1 MDHHDIQHNRL
12 KWLVGFFAIILLI
25 YIGLLYNLQVV
36 NHDYYAAQAVYS
48 IAREEYVEAS
58 RGLITDRN
66 GKTLVA
72 NRSAYALTFDASLL
86 SPDEDENSAI
96 LRLVQLCETQD
107 QDWANNLPITKQSPF
122 FYTVNNMS
130 DLQKGRFLTYLKNLD
145 PAREALEKYLQSNP
159 DILELNVDPI
169 SLDAAEDSITNLDLD
184 MVDSLETRHLTESLL
199 RSAGI
204 DPQTLLDWMREAL
217 DIPEEFSDNET
228 RLIASV
234 KYELRLRK
242 LANYTAYVLVEDVD
256 TELISIISDG
266 NYAGAKITTSALR
279 EYTTPYASHIL
290 GYVGRMQAEDYAAL
304 KDQGYGLNDWL
315 GRDGAEAAFEQY
327 LKGKDGRRVISTDNE
342 GRITGEFY
350 SVDPQP
356 GDTVELTIDL
366 DLQAVV
372 EEALAETVQHM
383 NATDKKPENAAS
395 RGAGAAVIKV
405 GTGEVLSLAS
415 YPTYDLA
422 TFRQT
427 ENYSIINAD
436 PARPMFNRA
445 TQGTYAPGSTLKPL
459 TSVAALEEGLITPTE
474 KILSPRTWYYPGYS
488 ASYAN
493 CWYGGSHGR
502 INVSEAI
509 TVSCNYFFAEMG
521 YRLGM
526 DTFNEYLSAFG
537 LGESTGIEI
546 SENTGVQPENN
557 QGENQA
563 PWAAF
568 GQSNQLYSPLQ
579 LANYTATLV
588 SGGYHYD
595 AHLLKAVKSHDNA
608 EIVALG
614 ASEPDHVVPISDSTL
629 DAVKVGMH
637 NLTKGSLS
645 PYFSQCIVSAG
656 AKTGTAQVSA
666 ETTNNGVFICFAPY
680 EKPEIAVAIVIE
692 KGGSGSALASTAV
705 KILNAYFAP
714 EDIGTSIIG
723 ENQLLQ

>member
-1 MDHHDIQHNRL
+1 MDHNDIQHNRL
-12 KWLVGFFAIILLI
+12 KWLVGFFSVVLLI
-25 YIGLLYNLQVV
+25 YVGILYNLQVI

-66 GKTLVA
+66 GKTMVS

-86 SPDEDENSAI
+86 SPNEDENSAI
-96 LRLVQLCETQD
+96 LRLVQLCEEQNL
-107 QDWANNLPITKQSPF
+107 DWANNLPLTKQAPF
-122 FYTVNNMS
+122 SYAVNYMS
-130 DLQKGRFLTYLKNLD
+130 DLQKGRFLTYLKNLKPARDALETYLKGNPSILGIEPIVSDETD
-145 PAREALEKYLQSNP
+145 PAPVTA
-159 DILELNVDPI
+159 
-169 SLDAAEDSITNLDLD
+169 DL
-184 MVDSLETRHLTESLL
+184 VDSLGTQHLTEALL
-199 RSAGI
+199 YSAGI
-204 DPQTLLDWMREAL
+204 DPQTLLGWMREAL

-228 RLIASV
+228 RLIAGV

-242 LANYTAYVLVEDVD
+242 LANYTAYVLVEDVN

-266 NYAGAKITTSALR
+266 NYAGAKITSSSLR

-290 GYVGRMQAEDYAAL
+290 GYVGRMQAEDYALL
-304 KDQGYGLNDWL
+304 KNQGYGLNDWL

-327 LKGKDGRRVISTDNE
+327 LKGKDGRRIISTDSQ

-356 GDTVELTIDL
+356 GDTVEMTIDL

-372 EEALAETVQHM
+372 ENALAETVQRM
-383 NATDKKPENAAS
+383 NATDEKPENAAT

-422 TFRQT
+422 TFRQA
-427 ENYSIINAD
+427 ENYNIINTD

-459 TSVAALEEGLITPTE
+459 TAVAALQEDLITPTE
-474 KILSPRTWYYPGYS
+474 KLFSPRTWYYPGYS

-493 CWYGGSHGR
+493 CWFGGSHGN

-526 DTFNEYLSAFG
+526 DTFNSYLTAFG
-537 LGESTGIEI
+537 LGEPTGIEI
-546 SENTGVQPENN
+546 SENTGLQPENN
-557 QGENQA
+557 KGENQA

-614 ASEPDHVVPISDSTL
+614 ANEPNHVVPISESTL
-629 DAVKVGMH
+629 SAVKEGMH
-637 NLTKGSLS
+637 NLTKGSLA
-645 PYFSQCIVSAG
+645 PYFNQCIVSAG

-666 ETTNNGVFICFAPY
+666 ETTNNGVFVCFAPY
-680 EKPEIAVAIVIE
+680 ENPEIAVAIVIE

-714 EDIGTSIIG
+714 EDVGTAIIG

>member
-1 MDHHDIQHNRL
+1 MDHNDIQHNRL
-12 KWLVGFFAIILLI
+12 KYLIGFLAVVV
-25 YIGLLYNLQVV
+25 LLYVGVLYDLQVV
-36 NHDYYAAQAVYS
+36 NYDYYSAQAVYS

-58 RGLITDRN
+58 RGIITDRN
-66 GKTLVA
+66 GKTMVA

-86 SPDEDENSAI
+86 PPGADENAAI
-96 LRLVQLCETQD
+96 LRLVQLCEAQEL
-107 QDWANNLPITKQSPF
+107 DWADNLPITKKAPF
-122 FYTVNNMS
+122 FYTVNTMS
-130 DLQKGRFLTYLKNLD
+130 DLQKGRFLTYLKNLK
-145 PAREALEKYLQSNP
+145 PAKEALGAYLLKNP
-159 DILELNVDPI
+159 QVLGLEDVTAGTGQESGDQPDSAGTMI
-169 SLDAAEDSITNLDLD
+169 DA
-184 MVDSLETRHLTESLL
+184 LESRHLTEHLL

-204 DPQTLLDWMREAL
+204 GPQTLLDWMRQAL
-217 DIPEEFSDNET
+217 DIPDTFSDDET
-228 RLIASV
+228 RLIAGV

-256 TELISIISDG
+256 TELISMISDG
-266 NYAGAKITTSALR
+266 NYAGARITSSSLR
-279 EYTTPYASHIL
+279 EYTTPYAAHIL
-290 GYVGRMQAEDYAAL
+290 GYVGRIQGEEYSTL
-304 KDQGYGLNDWL
+304 KEQGYGLNDWL
-315 GRDGAEAAFEQY
+315 GRDGVEAAFESY
-327 LKGKDGRRVISTDNE
+327 LKGKDGRRVISTDSQ
-342 GRITGEFY
+342 GRVTGEFY

-372 EEALAETVQHM
+372 EEALAETVQRM
-383 NATDKKPENAAS
+383 NATDEKAENAAS
-395 RGAGAAVIKV
+395 RGAGAAVIRV
-405 GTGEVLSLAS
+405 GTGELLSLAS

-422 TFRQT
+422 TFRQSD
-427 ENYSIINAD
+427 NYNALSAD
-436 PARPMFNRA
+436 PSTPMFNRA

-459 TSVAALEEGLITPTE
+459 TAVAALEEGLITPTE
-474 KILSPRTWYYPGYS
+474 KIFSPRIWYYPGY
-488 ASYAN
+488 AKSYAK
-493 CWYGGSHGR
+493 CWFSGSHGR

-526 DTFNEYLSAFG
+526 DTFNQYLSAFG

-546 SENTGVQPENN
+546 TENTGLQPENN
-557 QGENQA
+557 EGENQA

-588 SGGYHYD
+588 SGGYYYD
-595 AHLLKAVKSHDNA
+595 AHLLKAVKSHDNS

-614 ASEPDHVVPISDSTL
+614 AQEPDHVVPMGEDTL
-629 DAVKVGMH
+629 AAVKKGMYD
-637 NLTKGSLS
+637 LTKGSLA
-645 PYFSQCIVSAG
+645 PYFSQCVVDAG

-680 EKPEIAVAIVIE
+680 DDPEIAVAIVIE

-714 EDIGTSIIG
+714 EDTGTAVTG
-723 ENQLLQ
+723 ENQLLP

>member
-1 MDHHDIQHNRL
+1 MDHNDIQHNRL
-12 KWLVGFFAIILLI
+12 KWLAGFFAVVLLI
-25 YIGLLYNLQVV
+25 YVGILYNLQVV

-66 GKTLVA
+66 GKTMVS

-86 SPDEDENSAI
+86 SSDEDENSAI
-96 LRLVQLCETQD
+96 LRLVQLCEAQD
-107 QDWANNLPITKQSPF
+107 LDWADNLPITKHPLF
-122 FYTVNNMS
+122 TYTVNNMS
-130 DLQKGRFLTYLKNLD
+130 DLQKGRFLTYLKNLK
-145 PAREALEKYLQSNP
+145 PARDALEAYLQANPHILNMESTDVADTEDATTHSN
-159 DILELNVDPI
+159 LVDL
-169 SLDAAEDSITNLDLD
+169 LD
-184 MVDSLETRHLTESLL
+184 VQHLGESLL
-199 RSAGI
+199 LNAGI
-204 DPQTLLDWMREAL
+204 RPQTLLDWMREAL
-217 DIPEEFSDNET
+217 DIPQSFSDSET
-228 RLIASV
+228 RLIAGV

-256 TELISIISDG
+256 TEMISMISDG
-266 NYAGAKITTSALR
+266 NYAGAKIITSSLR
-279 EYTTPYASHIL
+279 EYTTPYAAHIL
-290 GYVGRMQAEDYAAL
+290 GYVGRIQGEEYSSL
-304 KDQGYGLNDWL
+304 KEQGYGLNDWL
-315 GRDGAEAAFEQY
+315 GRDGVEAAFEQY
-327 LKGKDGRRVISTDNE
+327 LKGKDGRRIISTDSQ
-342 GRITGEFY
+342 GRVTGEFY

-356 GDTVELTIDL
+356 GDTVEMTIDL

-372 EEALAETVQHM
+372 ENALAETVQRM
-383 NATDKKPENAAS
+383 NATDEKPENAAT

-422 TFRQT
+422 TFRQS
-427 ENYSIINAD
+427 ENYSAIRAD
-436 PARPMFNRA
+436 LARPMYNRA
-445 TQGTYAPGSTLKPL
+445 TQGTYPPGSTLKPL
-459 TSVAALEEGLITPTE
+459 TAVAALEENLITPTE
-474 KILSPRTWYYPGYS
+474 KIFSPRTWYYPGYS

-493 CWYGGSHGR
+493 CWFGGSHGL

-526 DTFNEYLSAFG
+526 DTFNEYLTAFG
-537 LGESTGIEI
+537 LGKATGIEI
-546 SENTGVQPENN
+546 SENTGLQPENN
-557 QGENQA
+557 KGENQA

-614 ASEPDHVVPISDSTL
+614 ASEPDHVVPISESSLT
-629 DAVKVGMH
+629 AVKEGMH
-637 NLTKGSLS
+637 NLTKGSLA

-666 ETTNNGVFICFAPY
+666 QTTNNGVFICFAPY
-680 EKPEIAVAIVIE
+680 EDPEIAVAIVIE

-714 EDIGTSIIG
+714 EDIGTTIIG

>member
-1 MDHHDIQHNRL
+1 MDHNDIQHNRL
-12 KWLVGFFAIILLI
+12 PWLVLFLAVVLLI
-25 YIGLLYNLQVV
+25 YAGVLYNLQVI

-58 RGLITDRN
+58 RGIVTDRN
-66 GKTLVA
+66 GKTMVA

-86 SPDEDENSAI
+86 RQDQDQNEAI
-96 LRLVQLCETQD
+96 LRLVQLCETQEL
-107 QDWANNLPITKQSPF
+107 DWADNLPITKSEPF
-122 FYTVNNMS
+122 YYTVNFMS
-130 DLQKGRFLTYLKNLD
+130 DLQRGRFLTYLKNLK
-145 PAREALEKYLQSNP
+145 PAREALGNYLAANPHLLGEDAPAAEGDALLQSNA
-159 DILELNVDPI
+159 
-169 SLDAAEDSITNLDLD
+169 DAMLAALKSEA
-184 MVDSLETRHLTESLL
+184 LTEHLL

-204 DPQTLLDWMREAL
+204 TPEVLLEWMRDAL
-217 DIPEEFSDNET
+217 DIPETFTNDEI
-228 RLIASV
+228 RLIAGV

-256 TELISIISDG
+256 TELISMIADG
-266 NYAGAKITTSALR
+266 DYAGARIITSSLR
-279 EYTTPYASHIL
+279 EYTTPYAAHIL
-290 GYVGRMQAEDYAAL
+290 GYVGRIQAEEYADL
-304 KDQGYGLNDWL
+304 KTKGYGLNDWL
-315 GRDGAEAAFEQY
+315 GRDGVEAAFESY
-327 LKGKDGRRVISTDNE
+327 LKGKDGRRIISTDSQ
-342 GRITGEFY
+342 GRVTGEFY

-372 EEALAETVQHM
+372 EEALAETVERM
-383 NATDKKPENAAS
+383 NATDVKPQNAAS

-422 TFRQT
+422 TFRQS
-427 ENYSIINAD
+427 ENYSLISAD

-459 TSVAALEEGLITPTE
+459 TAIAALQEDLITPTE
-474 KILSPRTWYYPGYS
+474 KINSPRTWHYPGYA

-493 CWYGGSHGR
+493 CWFGGSHGL
-502 INVSEAI
+502 IDVAEAI

-537 LGESTGIEI
+537 LGKTTGIEI
-546 SENTGVQPENN
+546 SERTGLQPENRE
-557 QGENQA
+557 GENQA

-568 GQSNQLYSPLQ
+568 GQSNQLYTPLQ

-595 AHLLKAVKSHDNA
+595 AHLLKAVKSHDNSA
-608 EIVALG
+608 IVVSG
-614 ASEPDHVVPISDSTL
+614 AQEPDHVVPIAADNL
-629 DAVKVGMH
+629 AAVKQGMH
-637 NLTKGSLS
+637 ELTRGSLA
-645 PYFSQCIVSAG
+645 PYFSQCVVSAG
-656 AKTGTAQVSA
+656 AKTGTAQVSS

-680 EKPEIAVAIVIE
+680 DDPEIAVAIVIE

-714 EDIGTSIIG
+714 EDIGTAVIG
-723 ENQLLQ
+723 ENQLLP

>member
-1 MDHHDIQHNRL
+1 MDHNDIQHNRL
-12 KWLVGFFAIILLI
+12 KWLAGFFTVILLI
-25 YIGLLYNLQVV
+25 YVSLLYDLQVV

-86 SPDEDENSAI
+86 SPGEDENSAI
-96 LRLVQLCETQD
+96 LRLVQLCEAQNL
-107 QDWANNLPITKQSPF
+107 DWADNLPISKQAPF
-122 FYTVNNMS
+122 LYTVNHMS

-145 PAREALEKYLQSNP
+145 PAREALEAYLAANP
-159 DILELNVDPI
+159 HILDIEPI
-169 SLDAAEDSITNLDLD
+169 SNEETEYATVNTD
-184 MVDSLETRHLTESLL
+184 MVDSLEIQHLTETLL

-204 DPQTLLDWMREAL
+204 DPQTLLDWMHEAL
-217 DIPEEFSDNET
+217 DIPEAFSDNET
-228 RLIASV
+228 RLIAGV

-266 NYAGAKITTSALR
+266 NYAGAKITSSSLR

-290 GYVGRMQAEDYAAL
+290 GYVGRMQAEDYSAL

-327 LKGKDGRRVISTDNE
+327 LKGKDGRRVISTDSE
-342 GRITGEFY
+342 GRVTGEFY

-372 EEALAETVQHM
+372 EEALAETVQRM
-383 NATDKKPENAAS
+383 NVTDEKPENAAS

-422 TFRQT
+422 TFRQA
-427 ENYSIINAD
+427 ENYSLISAD

-493 CWYGGSHGR
+493 CWFGGSHGR

-557 QGENQA
+557 KGENQA

-579 LANYTATLV
+579 LANYTATMV

-608 EIVALG
+608 QIVALG
-614 ASEPDHVVPISDSTL
+614 ASEPDHVVSISDSTL
-629 DAVKVGMH
+629 LAVKEGMH
-637 NLTKGSLS
+637 NLTKGSLA

-680 EKPEIAVAIVIE
+680 EDPEIAVAIVIE

-714 EDIGTSIIG
+714 EDIGSTIIG

>member
-1 MDHHDIQHNRL
+1 MEHNNDIQHNRL
-12 KWLVGFFAIILLI
+12 PYLVGFLAVVLLI
-25 YIGLLYNLQVV
+25 YAGVLYNLQVV
-36 NHDYYAAQAVYS
+36 NYDYYAAQAVYS

-58 RGLITDRN
+58 RGIVTDRN
-66 GKTLVA
+66 GKVMVS

-86 SPDEDENSAI
+86 RQDQDQNEAI
-96 LRLVQLCETQD
+96 LRLVQLCETQNL
-107 QDWANNLPITKQSPF
+107 DWADNLPITKSEPF
-122 FYTVNNMS
+122 FYTVSFMS
-130 DLQKGRFLTYLKNLD
+130 DLQKGRFLTYLKDLK
-145 PAREALEKYLQSNP
+145 PASEALGEYLLKHP
-159 DILELNVDPI
+159 DL
-169 SLDAAEDSITNLDLD
+169 LDADALSDAMEENLLLQPNAETMISALRSEDL
-184 MVDSLETRHLTESLL
+184 SENLL

-204 DPQTLLDWMREAL
+204 TPEILLEWMRDTL
-217 DIPEEFSDNET
+217 DIPETFTNNEI
-228 RLIASV
+228 RLIAGV

-256 TELISIISDG
+256 TKMISMISDG
-266 NYAGAKITTSALR
+266 DYAGAKIITSSLR
-279 EYTTPYASHIL
+279 EYTTPYAAHIL
-290 GYVGRMQAEDYAAL
+290 GYVGRIQAEEYADL
-304 KDQGYGLNDWL
+304 KTQGYGLNDWL
-315 GRDGAEAAFEQY
+315 GRDGVEAAFEPY
-327 LKGKDGRRVISTDNE
+327 LKGKDGRRVISTDSQ

-366 DLQAVV
+366 DLQEAV
-372 EEALAETVQHM
+372 EKALAETVERM
-383 NATDKKPENAAS
+383 NATDTKPENSAS

-405 GTGEVLSLAS
+405 GTGEILSLAS

-422 TFRQT
+422 TFRQS
-427 ENYSIINAD
+427 ENYSIVSTD

-459 TSVAALEEGLITPTE
+459 TAIAALEEDLITPTE
-474 KILSPRTWYYPGYS
+474 KIHSPRTWYYPGYS

-493 CWYGGSHGR
+493 CWFGGSHGL

-526 DTFNEYLSAFG
+526 TKFNEYLSAFG

-546 SENTGVQPENN
+546 GERIGLQPENRE
-557 QGENQA
+557 GENQA

-595 AHLLKAVKSHDNA
+595 AHLLKAVKSHDNSA
-608 EIVALG
+608 IVASG
-614 ASEPDHVVPISDSTL
+614 ASEPNHVVSIGVDNLT
-629 DAVKVGMH
+629 AVKNGMH
-637 NLTKGSLS
+637 ELTKGSLA
-645 PYFSQCIVSAG
+645 PYFNQCVVSAG
-656 AKTGTAQVSA
+656 AKTGTAQVSS
-666 ETTNNGVFICFAPY
+666 ETTNNGVFVCFAPY
-680 EKPEIAVAIVIE
+680 DDPEIAVAIVIE

-705 KILNAYFAP
+705 NILNAYFAP
-714 EDIGTSIIG
+714 EDIGTAVIG
-723 ENQLLQ
+723 ENQLLP

>member
-1 MDHHDIQHNRL
+1 MDHNDIQHNRL
-12 KWLVGFFAIILLI
+12 KWLAGFFAVVLLI
-25 YIGLLYNLQVV
+25 YVGILYNLQVV

-66 GKTLVA
+66 GKTMVS

-86 SPDEDENSAI
+86 SSDEDENSAI
-96 LRLVQLCETQD
+96 LRLVQLCEAQD
-107 QDWANNLPITKQSPF
+107 LDWADNLPITKHPLF
-122 FYTVNNMS
+122 TYTVNNMS
-130 DLQKGRFLTYLKNLD
+130 DLQKGRFLTYLKNLK
-145 PAREALEKYLQSNP
+145 PARDALEAYLQANPHILNMESTGVADTEDATTHSN
-159 DILELNVDPI
+159 LVDL
-169 SLDAAEDSITNLDLD
+169 LD
-184 MVDSLETRHLTESLL
+184 VQHLGESLL
-199 RSAGI
+199 LNAGI
-204 DPQTLLDWMREAL
+204 RPQTLLDWMREAL
-217 DIPEEFSDNET
+217 DIPQSFSDSET
-228 RLIASV
+228 RLIAGV

-256 TELISIISDG
+256 TEMISMISDG
-266 NYAGAKITTSALR
+266 NYAGAKIITSSLR
-279 EYTTPYASHIL
+279 EYTTPYAAHIL
-290 GYVGRMQAEDYAAL
+290 GYVGRIQGEEYSSL
-304 KDQGYGLNDWL
+304 KEQGYGLNDWL
-315 GRDGAEAAFEQY
+315 GRDGVEAAFEQY
-327 LKGKDGRRVISTDNE
+327 LKGKDGRRIISTDSQ
-342 GRITGEFY
+342 GRVTGEFY

-356 GDTVELTIDL
+356 GDTVEMTIDL

-372 EEALAETVQHM
+372 ENALAETVQRM
-383 NATDKKPENAAS
+383 NATDEKPENAAT

-422 TFRQT
+422 TFRQS
-427 ENYSIINAD
+427 ENYSAIRAD
-436 PARPMFNRA
+436 LARPMYNRA
-445 TQGTYAPGSTLKPL
+445 TQGTYPPGSTLKPL
-459 TSVAALEEGLITPTE
+459 TAVAALEENLITPTE
-474 KILSPRTWYYPGYS
+474 KIFSPRTWYYPGYS

-493 CWYGGSHGR
+493 CWFGGSHGL

-526 DTFNEYLSAFG
+526 DTFNEYLTAFG
-537 LGESTGIEI
+537 LGKATGIEI
-546 SENTGVQPENN
+546 SENTGLQPENN
-557 QGENQA
+557 KGENQA

-614 ASEPDHVVPISDSTL
+614 ASEPDHVVPISESSLT
-629 DAVKVGMH
+629 AVKEGMH
-637 NLTKGSLS
+637 NLTKGSLA

-666 ETTNNGVFICFAPY
+666 QTTNNGVFICFAPY
-680 EKPEIAVAIVIE
+680 EDPEIAVAIVIE

-714 EDIGTSIIG
+714 EDIGTTIIG

>member
-1 MDHHDIQHNRL
+1 MEHNDIQHNRL
-12 KWLVGFFAIILLI
+12 KWLVGLFSVVLLI
-25 YIGLLYNLQVV
+25 YVGILYNLQVI

-66 GKTLVA
+66 GKTMVS

-86 SPDEDENSAI
+86 SPNEDENSAI
-96 LRLVQLCETQD
+96 LRLVQLCEEQNL
-107 QDWANNLPITKQSPF
+107 DWADNLPLTKQAPF
-122 FYTVNNMS
+122 SYAVNYMS
-130 DLQKGRFLTYLKNLD
+130 DLQKGRFLTYLKNLK
-145 PAREALEKYLQSNP
+145 PARDALETYLNGNSSILGIEP
-159 DILELNVDPI
+159 TVSEDI
-169 SLDAAEDSITNLDLD
+169 DSAPTNTDL
-184 MVDSLETRHLTESLL
+184 VDSLDTQHLTETLL
-199 RSAGI
+199 YSAGI
-204 DPQTLLDWMREAL
+204 DPQTLLSWMREAL
-217 DIPEEFSDNET
+217 DIPEDFSDNET
-228 RLIASV
+228 RLIAGV

-242 LANYTAYVLVEDVD
+242 LANYTAYVLVEDVN

-266 NYAGAKITTSALR
+266 NYAGAKITSSSLR

-290 GYVGRMQAEDYAAL
+290 GYVGRMQAEDYALL
-304 KDQGYGLNDWL
+304 KNQGYGLNDWL

-327 LKGKDGRRVISTDNE
+327 LKGKDGRRIISTDSQ

-356 GDTVELTIDL
+356 GDTVEMTIDL

-372 EEALAETVQHM
+372 ENALAETVQRM
-383 NATDKKPENAAS
+383 NATDEKPENAAT

-422 TFRQT
+422 TFRQA
-427 ENYSIINAD
+427 ENYSIINTD

-459 TSVAALEEGLITPTE
+459 TAVAALQEDLITPTE
-474 KILSPRTWYYPGYS
+474 KLFSPRTWYYPGYS

-493 CWYGGSHGR
+493 CWFGGSHGN

-526 DTFNEYLSAFG
+526 DTFNSYLTAFG
-537 LGESTGIEI
+537 LGEPTGIEI
-546 SENTGVQPENN
+546 SENTGLQPENN

-614 ASEPDHVVPISDSTL
+614 ANEPNHVVPISESTL
-629 DAVKVGMH
+629 SAVKEGMH
-637 NLTKGSLS
+637 NLTKGSLA
-645 PYFSQCIVSAG
+645 PYFNQCIVSAG

-666 ETTNNGVFICFAPY
+666 ETTNNGVFVCFAPY
-680 EKPEIAVAIVIE
+680 ENPEIAVAIVIE

-714 EDIGTSIIG
+714 EDVGTAVIG